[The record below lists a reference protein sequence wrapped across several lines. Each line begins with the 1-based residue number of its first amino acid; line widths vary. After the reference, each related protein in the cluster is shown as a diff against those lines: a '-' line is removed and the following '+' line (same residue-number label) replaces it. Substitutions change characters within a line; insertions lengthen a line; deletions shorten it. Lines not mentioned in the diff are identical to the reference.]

1 MASSRIEPVSGVV
14 NGVNRD
20 FTVPTYYRAG
30 SLVVFLNGQQLKRTL
45 DNGWEETD
53 PTLGRFR
60 MKVPPVGPRPG
71 STDDP
76 GDVLFAYYDTEA
88 STSTGGADGGVPR
101 ILALDDLFPRLR
113 DGDNLRPRLADA
125 APADADPGAPL
136 LGEAEEVRP
145 EVRTADALR
154 PKIAGAEEV

>member
-1 MASSRIEPVSGVV
+1 MGTSRIEPVSGII

-20 FTVPTYYRAG
+20 FSVPTYYRAG
-30 SLVVFLNGQQLKRTL
+30 SLVVFLNGQQLKRQL

-60 MKVPPVGPRPG
+60 MKLPPVGPRPG

-88 STSTGGADGGVPR
+88 STSTGGAGGGVPQ
-101 ILALDDLFPRLR
+101 ILMMDVLTPRLR
-113 DGDNLRPRLADA
+113 DGNDLRPRMADA
-125 APADADPGAPL
+125 GSADADPGTPL
-136 LGEAEEVRP
+136 VGEAEEVRP
-145 EVRTADALR
+145 EMKTADALR
-154 PKIAGAEEV
+154 PKMAGAEEV

>member
-1 MASSRIEPVSGVV
+1 MGSSRIEPASGAVD
-14 NGVNRD
+14 GVNRD

-30 SLVVFLNGQQLKRTL
+30 SLVVFLNGQQLKRQL

-88 STSTGGADGGVPR
+88 NASTGGAGGGVPQ
-101 ILALDDLFPRLR
+101 ILMMDVLTPRLR
-113 DGDNLRPRLADA
+113 DGNDLRPRMAGAGSADV
-125 APADADPGAPL
+125 DPGTPL
-136 LGEAEEVRP
+136 VGEAEEVRP
-145 EVRTADALR
+145 EMKTADALR
-154 PKIAGAEEV
+154 PKMAGAEEV

>member
-1 MASSRIEPVSGVV
+1 MASSRIEPVSGAV

-20 FTVPTYYRAG
+20 FSVPTYYRAG

-53 PTLGRFR
+53 PTLGTFR
-60 MKVPPVGPRPG
+60 MKIPPVGPRPG

-88 STSTGGADGGVPR
+88 ATSTGGAGGGLPQFVSLDVLSPR
-101 ILALDDLFPRLR
+101 IR
-113 DGDNLRPRLADA
+113 DAGDLRPRIADA
-125 APADADPGAPL
+125 GGADVDPGTPL
-136 LGEAEEVRP
+136 IGEAEEVRP
-145 EVRTADALR
+145 EVKTADALR